1 MWLGAP
7 QPCLHIHT
15 HPLTHSLC
23 FEPKDGDPSQRKDWA
38 SRRVPL
44 IGTAQ
49 CCLWAH
55 TPTSLSIWGLFT
67 HLPLC
72 LPLATDGSPGDPSLQ
87 GPTNLSRGP
96 ALFRLL
102 LYASLLLLLL
112 VQTSS
117 GVPFLGAG
125 HSPFSPLPWV
135 SFSIPRPKSCA
146 HPVHWP
152 PTPGLNFGPQSL
164 CNVNK
169 PSATEEIKGRPG
181 PAGAGKSP

>member
-1 MWLGAP
+1 MASKGSAL
-7 QPCLHIHT
+7 
-15 HPLTHSLC
+15 
-23 FEPKDGDPSQRKDWA
+23 SQRMETLP
-38 SRRVPL
+38 SGRTGPVGRVPL

-49 CCLWAH
+49 CCLRVH

-67 HLPLC
+67 HLRLC
-72 LPLATDGSPGDPSLQ
+72 LPPATDGSPGDPSLQ
-87 GPTNLSRGP
+87 GPTKLSRGP
-96 ALFRLL
+96 ALSLL
-102 LYASLLLLLL
+102 PLCASLLLLLL

-125 HSPFSPLPWV
+125 HSPFSPFPWV
-135 SFSIPRPKSCA
+135 SVSIPRSRSHA

-152 PTPGLNFGPQSL
+152 PTPGLNFGSQSL

-181 PAGAGKSP
+181 PARAGKSP